1 VKLTGVQLKELKEK
15 LEAANIS
22 TTKGVRLLIRKIF
35 DLTYSS
41 RQISRILRKLG
52 MTLQKPYP
60 HDYRRPKNSE
70 TLLQNQLA
78 LTFELLK
85 KMGLKQADIG
95 IGFFDEA
102 SPQTT
107 SNTARVWSFKKKP
120 SIEKNTSRLKL
131 NAAGFYAIKGNS
143 TIAYLKNST
152 QDEIME
158 MFKKIKDAN
167 SGLKAI
173 IVVLDNFRS
182 HKTVTVLSR
191 VRELGIYPVFLPP
204 YSPHLNP
211 IEFIWKSVKR
221 VISLSFIKNE
231 HTFQMIAKDAFD
243 QCSRRLSFARSWIS
257 DFFNPLWN
265 EYLNYEKFC
274 H

>member
-1 VKLTGVQLKELKEK
+1 M
-15 LEAANIS
+15 AANIS
-22 TTKGVRLLIRKIF
+22 TTKGVRLLIKKIF
-35 DLTYSS
+35 NTDYSA

-60 HDYRRPKNSE
+60 HDYRRPKNAE
-70 TLLQNQLA
+70 ALLQNQLS

-85 KMGLKQADIG
+85 KSEIKQPDIG

-107 SNTARVWSFKKKP
+107 SNTVRVWSFGKP
-120 SIEKNTSRLKL
+120 SMAKNTSRLKL

-143 TIAYLKNST
+143 TTSYLENSK
-152 QDEIME
+152 QEEILTVFE
-158 MFKKIKDAN
+158 KIKEAN
-167 SGLKAI
+167 RDYKAI

-182 HKTVTVLSR
+182 HKTTAVFAR
-191 VRELGIYPVFLPP
+191 ARELGIYPVFLPP

-211 IEFIWKSVKR
+211 IEFIWKSIKR
-221 VISLSFIKNE
+221 VISLLFIKDE
-231 HTFQMIAKDAFD
+231 YTFQMIAKDAFD
-243 QCSRRLSFARSWIS
+243 QCSCRLSFARSWITQ
-257 DFFNPLWN
+257 FFNPLWN
-265 EYLNYEKFC
+265 DYTNYGKFC

>member
-1 VKLTGVQLKELKEK
+1 MLM
-15 LEAANIS
+15 AANIS
-22 TTKGVRLLIRKIF
+22 TTKGVRLLIKKIF
-35 DLTYSS
+35 NIDYSA
-41 RQISRILRKLG
+41 RQVSRILRKLG

-60 HDYRRPKNSE
+60 YDYRRPKNAE
-70 TLLQNQLA
+70 ILLQNQLS

-85 KMGLKQADIG
+85 KSGVKKSDIG

-107 SNTARVWSFKKKP
+107 SNTVRVWSFTKP
-120 SIEKNTSRLKL
+120 TLAKNTSRLKL

-152 QDEIME
+152 QEEILS
-158 MFKKIKDAN
+158 MFEKIKEAN
-167 SGLKAI
+167 KSYKAI

-182 HKTVTVLSR
+182 HKTPTVLAKA
-191 VRELGIYPVFLPP
+191 RELGIYPVFLPP

-221 VISLSFIKNE
+221 VISLSFIKDE
-231 HTFQMIAKDAFD
+231 YTFQMIAKDAFD
-243 QCSRRLSFARSWIS
+243 KCSGKLSFARRWIS
-257 DFFNPLWN
+257 EFFNPLWN
-265 EYLNYEKFC
+265 QYTNYGKFC

>member
-1 VKLTGVQLKELKEK
+1 MALSDAQLKELKDK
-15 LEAANIS
+15 LMAATIS
-22 TTKGVRLLIRKIF
+22 TTKGVRLLVKKLFNI
-35 DLTYSS
+35 DYSS
-41 RQISRILRKLG
+41 RQISRILRKMG

-60 HDYRRPKNSE
+60 RDYRRPKNSE
-70 TLLQNQLA
+70 LLLQNQLS

-85 KMGLKQADIG
+85 KSGIKQTDLG

-107 SNTARVWSFKKKP
+107 SNTARIWSFKKKP
-120 SIEKNTSRLKL
+120 TIEKNTSRLKL

-158 MFKKIKDAN
+158 MFKKIKEAN
-167 SGLKAI
+167 KGYKAI

-182 HKTVTVLSR
+182 HKTVAVLSKA
-191 VRELGIYPVFLPP
+191 RELGIYPVFLPP

-231 HTFQMIAKDAFD
+231 HAFQMIAKDTFD
-243 QCSRRLSFARSWIS
+243 QCSRKLSFARSWIS
-257 DFFNPLWN
+257 EFFNPLWN
-265 EYLNYEKFC
+265 EYTNYEKFC